1 MISTALLQ
9 QEAGVGTIA
18 VEDADG
24 SALYLLNNKM
34 YRNSVREEWM
44 DMRTVIKGTKTI
56 SEYLRTK
63 ATMELTADEMSE
75 KHKASVDKWTHGS
88 PVKVWFDPFG
98 NLCIEYWD
106 GECWHYDKKGK
117 WWQDE

>member
-63 ATMELTADEMSE
+63 ATMELMADEMSE

-88 PVKVWFDPFG
+88 PVKVWFDSSG

-106 GECWHYDKKGK
+106 GEYWHYNEDGK
-117 WWQDE
+117 WWP